1 MGYKTDWFKGIFPA
15 LVTPFDGAQDKPFTP
30 DDDVDEQAYRELL
43 QFVLP
48 HVDGVVP
55 CGTTGEFSYMSI
67 EERKRAIEICLDEV
81 GGAVPVLAGTGCT
94 STRETVALT
103 AWAKEAGVDGALVVA
118 PYYLKPSFNEV
129 YDHFQAVDEVGLPF
143 VLYNIPQC
151 AGTHFKWWTAEGGL
165 LDFDNAIGIKDSSGD
180 LPFMEALFEK
190 VKGDVSIF
198 VGHDEVVQA
207 ALGAGADG
215 AILASANLIPDI
227 WQKVHR
233 ATLEGDFATAQEW
246 QQKVQKLVRIVVRC
260 GANQACK
267 EGLRMMGVDVGDSR
281 HPIVPGGAFRRE
293 DREELRLQL
302 EALGKIDKRAVTY
315 DLGQKQVEA
324 DVFATH
330 HTPSTIDGFT
340 MKVGE
345 GFAGPP
351 FQELAHVDL
360 LIGLKDGP
368 VGRAIERSMAEWGEE
383 RDLELIGE
391 RPQTLLVPTVTIRT
405 EKQRRLFER
414 AAAGVKLAIEL
425 SIEDGFLP
433 EPILDDVALIV
444 NAFVH
449 PAASIAR
456 RVEFNNYKA
465 ARHAIRKALEDRPTV
480 EELIAEKAAARHPFR
495 YAP

>member
-1 MGYKTDWFKGIFPA
+1 MGHKTDWFKGIFPA
-15 LVTPFDGAQDKPFTP
+15 LVTPFTGDG
-30 DDDVDEQAYRELL
+30 VDANAYRELIR
-43 QFVLP
+43 FVLP

-55 CGTTGEFSYMSI
+55 CGTTGEFSYMTL
-67 EERKRAIEICLDEV
+67 EERKRAVEICLDEV
-81 GGAVPVLAGTGCT
+81 DGQVPVLAGTGCT
-94 STRETVALT
+94 TTRETVALT
-103 AWAKEAGVDGALVVA
+103 AWARDAGADGALVVA
-118 PYYLKPSFNEV
+118 PYFLKPSFNEV
-129 YDHFQAVDEVGLPF
+129 YDHFRAVDEVSLPI
-143 VLYNIPQC
+143 VMYNIPQC
-151 AGTHFKWWTAEGGL
+151 AGTHFRWWTAEGGL
-165 LDFDNAIGIKDSSGD
+165 LDFENTIGIKDSSGD
-180 LPFMEALFEK
+180 LPFMEAMFEK
-190 VKGDVSIF
+190 VKGEVSIF

-215 AILASANLIPDI
+215 AILASANLIPDV
-227 WQKVHR
+227 WQKVYQ
-233 ATLEGDFATAQEW
+233 ATQEGDLATAQEW

-260 GANQACK
+260 GSNQACK

-302 EALGKIDKRAVTY
+302 EALGKIDRRPVTY
-315 DLGQKQVEA
+315 DLGHKRVMT
-324 DVFATH
+324 DLYATH
-330 HTPSTIDGFT
+330 HTPDPIADWT

-368 VGRAIERSMAEWGEE
+368 VGRAIERSLAEWGEE
-383 RDLELIGE
+383 RGLRTVGG
-391 RPQTLLVPTVTIRT
+391 RPLTLLVPTVTIRT
-405 EKQRRLFER
+405 DKQRRLFER
-414 AAAGVKLAIEL
+414 VAAGVKLAIDL

-449 PAASIAR
+449 PAASIAK

-465 ARHAIRKALEDRPTV
+465 ARHAIRKAVEGRPTV
-480 EELIAEKAAARHPFR
+480 DELIAEKAAARHPFR